1 MDNVHIKYLE
11 HFVDLPGAVVVDV
24 GCRDGSLVRLLAEH
38 KAKLIGITTEDINPG
53 PAGESISFLPGS
65 GGPLPLDS
73 SSIDLVVYIFSFHHI
88 PAESQKDALIDAHRI
103 LRPGGRLHV
112 VEPSS
117 EGAYFEILK
126 LMDDQTEARAKAMEA
141 ISSAWTLGLKP
152 IMAGSYIH
160 VERFDNFDDFRSKVI
175 AISPA
180 RATAFQVNER
190 AVRAAFAHHGIVE
203 DDGRILF
210 RQPCRMYHF
219 SRPETSEQA
228 A

>member
-11 HFVDLPGAVVVDV
+11 QFVDLPGAVVVDV
-24 GCRDGSLVRLLAEH
+24 GCRDGSLVPLLAER
-38 KAKLIGITTEDINPG
+38 KAKAIGITTEDQNPG
-53 PAGESISFLPGS
+53 PDGKNIRFLPGS
-65 GGPLPLDS
+65 SGTLPLES
-73 SSIDLVVYIFSFHHI
+73 ASIDLVVYIFSLHHI
-88 PAESQKDALIDAHRI
+88 AAESQKDALIEAHRV

-112 VEPSS
+112 VEPFS
-117 EGAYFEILK
+117 EGAYFELLK
-126 LMDDQTEARAKAMEA
+126 LIDDQSEARAKAMEA
-141 ISSAWTLGLKP
+141 ISSAWSLGLKP

-160 VERFDNFDDFRSKVI
+160 VERFDNFDDFRRRVI

-190 AVRAAFAHHGIVE
+190 TVREAFAHHGIVE

-219 SRPETSEQA
+219 SRPLTAEQA